1 MRLEARL
8 PIGLLLGA
16 LLVGLNATNQ
26 FPYVVR
32 FNHSLFNNGCVALAA
47 LSVPVAVA
55 LLVKTAARRLLRWT
69 ALVGAAAL
77 LIPALLLALLL
88 AIDLGSQDSLQDEL
102 TVGTAVFRVYM
113 REPALITSPPFTVL
127 RREID
132 TPVGLKLVRQI
143 WADERY
149 GNARLRRLDSTSI
162 EVAIDGDW
170 FRKKIEL

>member
-8 PIGLLLGA
+8 PVVLFISA

-32 FNHSLFNNGCVALAA
+32 FNQPLFNNGCVALAA

-55 LLVKTAARRLLRWT
+55 LLVRTTARRLLRW
-69 ALVGAAAL
+69 AAVAAAAVL
-77 LIPALLLALLL
+77 LIPALLLVLLL
-88 AIDLGSQDSLQDEL
+88 AVDLGSRDSLQDEL
-102 TVGTAVFRVYM
+102 MVGAAAFRVYM
-113 REPALITSPPFTVL
+113 REPAFVSSPPFTVL

-132 TPVGLKLVRQI
+132 TPIGLKFVRQI
-143 WADERY
+143 WQDERY
-149 GNARLRRLDSTSI
+149 GNARLRRLNSASI